1 MDRKLDLVGIGSMVV
16 DLIYR
21 VPRIIASEEKVIL
34 SPHDRRE
41 VVRKLVGG
49 VTLNHLAWAGLLGL
63 RVGIFGKQGDDEFGR
78 FLRAGMDRYG
88 IDKHL
93 TLDGV
98 SSSFAH
104 IFVDPQ
110 GSRAIYMSPAATS
123 ETTADFIRESH
134 ADYIRSSKF
143 LSTEISQLPLEAVV
157 ASLQIARESNVTTV
171 LDVDVLRSDA
181 IKTLGTREEF
191 EAALSL
197 ADYIK
202 PSKAAA
208 AEITGKI
215 DALDATRQLR
225 QEYGARAVVITDGA
239 LGSAVSSQAFEE
251 RLPAYRIT
259 SIDSTGAGDAF
270 LGGMIAG
277 IQYGLDWIDILKLG
291 NACGA
296 ACCEITGA
304 TPDTD
309 RSLSRVFELYDGTQ
323 FTLREKPSARTTPLP
338 ADPYEN
344 ALSTFLST
352 AINELSSIRERLGE
366 DYFDESIK
374 LITNAEKLGGRVHFT
389 GIGKPQYVAGY
400 VSALFSSTGTPAYF
414 LDGTECVHGSAG
426 QVARG
431 DVVVVISNSGET
443 AEMRASVMALKK
455 NGALILGVSGNPK
468 SWLARE
474 SNAFLAVGVTNEGSP
489 LGFEPRASV
498 IAQLY
503 VLAALSIELQARKRI
518 TRADYNA
525 WHPGGLIGKFT
536 SCD

>member
-1 MDRKLDLVGIGSMVV
+1 MDQKLDLVGIGSMVV

-34 SPHDRRE
+34 TAHDGRD

-49 VTLNHLAWAGLLGL
+49 VTLNHLSWAGLLGL
-63 RVGIFGKQGDDEFGR
+63 RVGIFGKQGEDEFGR

-93 TLDGV
+93 TLDGT

-123 ETTADFIRESH
+123 ETTGDYIRSQH
-134 ADYIRSSKF
+134 ADYIRGSKF
-143 LSTEISQLPLEAVV
+143 LSTEISQLPLDAVV
-157 ASLQIARESNVTTV
+157 ASLQIAREANVTTV

-181 IKTLGTREEF
+181 IKTLGSREEF
-191 EAALSL
+191 DFALSL

-225 QEYGARAVVITDGA
+225 QEYAARAVVITDGA
-239 LGSAVSSQAFEE
+239 LGSAVSSQAFED
-251 RLPAYRIT
+251 RVPAYRIT

-277 IQYGLDWIDILKLG
+277 IQYGLDWVDILKLG

-304 TPDTD
+304 TPDTE
-309 RSLSRVFELYDGTQ
+309 RSLTRVFELYDGVQ
-323 FTLREKPSARTTPLP
+323 FTLRERPSRKGGSSS

-344 ALSTFLST
+344 ALEAFLKTAIDELST
-352 AINELSSIRERLGE
+352 IRERLGE
-366 DYFDESIK
+366 GFFDESVK

-389 GIGKPQYVAGY
+389 GVGKPQYVAGY

-455 NGALILGVSGNPK
+455 NGALILGVSGNPD

-498 IAQLY
+498 LAQLY
-503 VLAALSIELQARKRI
+503 VLAALSIELQARKRL
-518 TRADYNA
+518 TRADYTA

-536 SCD
+536 SGD